1 MENIIVEI
9 HQRNH
14 TKTVQGSNR
23 MNIKSISKKE
33 FYLLNIIIEA
43 KSNVFATEIEW
54 FKDNGNRVLGVIL
67 KDKIDK
73 DFSYVILASEVDNT
87 FRAVDVKVSISS
99 IDSARDEL
107 ISKLNESINKG
118 KYEQTLFQ
126 QEKLIIE
133 TAPTIT
139 ITDVKDSIIS
149 DTKSYSIVI
158 TDINEEIK
166 KYLNRNPQK
175 LYDLSPRKFEELI
188 GSIMEDLGFSIELT
202 KATRDGGRDIIAKI
216 ENSVTDF
223 LAYIECKRYS
233 PENKIGVGIIREVTG
248 VHYINKP
255 SKSII
260 VTTSFFTR
268 DAVELARKM
277 ENQMDLKDFN
287 SIKEWLK
294 KY

>member
-1 MENIIVEI
+1 
-9 HQRNH
+9 
-14 TKTVQGSNR
+14 

-33 FYLLNIIIEA
+33 FYQLNVIKET
-43 KSNVFATEIEW
+43 KLDVFATEIEW
-54 FKDNGNRVLGVIL
+54 FKDNENRILGVLL
-67 KDKIDK
+67 KDKIDD
-73 DFSYVILASEVDNT
+73 DFSYVIFASEVNNT

-99 IDSARDEL
+99 IDSAKGEL
-107 ISKLNESINKG
+107 ISKLNESIDKG
-118 KYEQTLFQ
+118 KYEQSFFQ
-126 QEKLIIE
+126 REKLTKE
-133 TAPTIT
+133 TPPTMT
-139 ITDVKDSIIS
+139 ITDIKDSIIS
-149 DTKSYSIVI
+149 DKKSSSIVI
-158 TDINEEIK
+158 MDINEEIK

-175 LYDLSPRKFEELI
+175 LYELSPRKFEELI
-188 GSIMEDLGFSIELT
+188 GSIMEDLGFSVELT

-216 ENSVTDF
+216 KNSVTDF

-248 VHYINKP
+248 VHYLNKP